1 MIPDHKKE
9 EVRQAA
15 DIVEVVGEH
24 VKLKRSGS
32 GYTGLCP
39 FHNEKSPSF
48 HVTPRMGIYKC
59 FGCGAGGD
67 VFQFVMQMDGVG
79 FTEAIRTL
87 AEKYNID
94 LPEESDHSASDPE
107 YQRKEGVYHALRFA
121 GVFFHNQLME
131 SDEAEEA
138 RQYLKTRSFK
148 RDAIVKAGLGY
159 APSKG
164 DVLCKAAVSTG
175 INMDY
180 MIDAG
185 LARVDD
191 SSMRQYDYFR
201 GRLMFPIFNP
211 SAKLIAFAGRVLG
224 NEKTAKY
231 INSPQTIVYNK
242 SEVLYGIQLARN
254 EIRKSTTAILVEG
267 YTDVLSLNQAGIS
280 NVVASSGTAL
290 TPDQVRLVHR
300 YGDTLLMIYDSDA
313 AGQAAMIRGMDIA
326 IAEGLEVRM
335 LELPDG
341 EDPDSFVRQFGG
353 EAFTKYTSEE
363 SADFLAFLIR
373 KAQYSGTWDEPGRKQ
388 KSVSRML
395 RSLALMKEP
404 VKRETYIQYL
414 SQQARIGDRTLFEE
428 LGQLIARQNRNARIQ
443 QTREENQTV
452 RSRARDGDHNDNSI
466 QRTLIT
472 IPPQK
477 RASEKE
483 VLRIM
488 LSYGKPLVEFIGSF
502 SNADHFEDPELR
514 ALYEDL
520 IKTWEEDGVISIS
533 AYTEKPPPI
542 PSIVSE
548 IVVDRHS
555 VSDNSA
561 KRLGKIPQRD
571 VEKYAAAQGALK
583 ALKMQHLE
591 RLRSSY
597 ETEIEDAIDPE
608 EQKRLQRLIS
618 KVANLKV
625 KMQTRPLD
633 ELFPG
638 APHIMIKNKEDYNP
652 FDAADYLSRMK
663 KKK

>member
-32 GYTGLCP
+32 GYIGLCP

-48 HVTPRMGIYKC
+48 HVNPRIGIYKC

-87 AEKYNID
+87 GAKYNID
-94 LPEESDHSASDPE
+94 LPEEVDHSASDPE

-121 GVFFHNQLME
+121 GVFFHNQLTE

-138 RQYLKTRSFK
+138 RQYLKSRGFK
-148 RDAIVKAGLGY
+148 RETIVKGGLGY
-159 APSKG
+159 SPSKG
-164 DVLCKAAVSTG
+164 DALCKAALSAG

-180 MIDAG
+180 MMDAG

-191 SSMRQYDYFR
+191 NGTRHYDYFR

-211 SAKLIAFAGRVLG
+211 SAKVIAFAGRILG

-242 SEVLYGIQLARN
+242 SEVLYGIHMARN
-254 EIRKSTTAILVEG
+254 EIRKSSTAILVEG
-267 YTDVLSLNQAGIS
+267 YTDVLSLYQAGIS

-300 YGDTLLMIYDSDA
+300 YGDVLLMIYDSDA

-353 EAFTKYTSEE
+353 EAFLKYSNEE

-373 KAQYSGTWDEPGRKQ
+373 KAQHSGTWDDPGRKQ

-428 LGQLIARQNRNARIQ
+428 LGQLISRHNRDVRTQ
-443 QTREENQTV
+443 QSREENDNA
-452 RSRARDGDHNDNSI
+452 RSRTRDGDNNSR
-466 QRTLIT
+466 QGSPSP

-514 ALYEDL
+514 SLYEDL
-520 IKTWEEDGVISIS
+520 IKTWEEDGDISIS
-533 AYTEKPPPI
+533 AYTEKAPPI

-561 KRLGKIPQRD
+561 KKLGKIPQRD
-571 VEKYAAAQGALK
+571 TEPYAAAQGALK

-597 ETEIEDAIDPE
+597 ETEIEDAADPE
-608 EQKRLQRLIS
+608 EQKRLQRLIT

-638 APHIMIKNKEDYNP
+638 APHEQMKKNEDYNP

>member
-32 GYTGLCP
+32 GYIGLCP

-87 AEKYNID
+87 GAKYNID
-94 LPEESDHSASDPE
+94 LPEETDHSASDPE

-148 RDAIVKAGLGY
+148 RETIVKGGLGY

-164 DVLCKAAVSTG
+164 DALCKAAISAG

-180 MIDAG
+180 LMDAG

-191 SSMRQYDYFR
+191 AGTRHYDYFR

-211 SAKLIAFAGRVLG
+211 SAKVIAFAGRILG

-242 SEVLYGIQLARN
+242 SEVLYGIHMARN
-254 EIRKSTTAILVEG
+254 EIRKSSTAILVEG
-267 YTDVLSLNQAGIS
+267 YTDVLSLYQAGIA

-290 TPDQVRLVHR
+290 TADQVRLVHR

-353 EAFTKYTSEE
+353 EAFTKYSNEE
-363 SADFLAFLIR
+363 AADFLTFLIR
-373 KAQYSGTWDEPGRKQ
+373 KAQHSGTWDEPGRKQ

-395 RSLALMKEP
+395 RSLALMREP

-428 LGQLIARQNRNARIQ
+428 LGQLISRHNRDARVQ
-443 QTREENQTV
+443 QTREENESSRT
-452 RSRARDGDHNDNSI
+452 RSRDGGNEHRQSAP
-466 QRTLIT
+466 TVV
-472 IPPQK
+472 PPQK

-488 LSYGKPLVEFIGSF
+488 LSYGKPIVEFIGSF

-514 ALYEDL
+514 GLYEDI
-520 IKTWEEDGVISIS
+520 IKTWEEDGDISIS

-548 IVVDRHS
+548 LVVDRHS

-561 KRLGKIPQRD
+561 KKLGKIPQRD
-571 VEKYAAAQGALK
+571 TEQYAAAQGALK

-591 RLRSSY
+591 RLRSNY
-597 ETEIEDAIDPE
+597 ETEIEDAVDPE
-608 EQKRLQRLIS
+608 EQKRLQRMIT

-638 APHIMIKNKEDYNP
+638 APHEQNKKNEDYNP

>member
-32 GYTGLCP
+32 GYIGLCP

-48 HVTPRMGIYKC
+48 HVNPRIGIYKC
-59 FGCGAGGD
+59 FGCGVGGD

-87 AEKYNID
+87 GAKYNID
-94 LPEESDHSASDPE
+94 LPEEVDHSASDPE

-138 RQYLKTRSFK
+138 RQYLKSRGFERET
-148 RDAIVKAGLGY
+148 IVKGGLGY
-159 APSKG
+159 SPSKG
-164 DVLCKAAVSTG
+164 DALCKAAISAG

-180 MIDAG
+180 MMDAG

-191 SSMRQYDYFR
+191 VGTRHYDYFR

-211 SAKLIAFAGRVLG
+211 SAKVIAFAGRILG

-242 SEVLYGIQLARN
+242 SEVLYGIHMARN
-254 EIRKSTTAILVEG
+254 EIRKSSTAILVEG
-267 YTDVLSLNQAGIS
+267 YTDVLSLYQAGIS

-300 YGDTLLMIYDSDA
+300 YGDVLLMIYDSDA

-353 EAFTKYTSEE
+353 EAFLKYSNEE

-373 KAQYSGTWDEPGRKQ
+373 KAQHSGTWDDPGRKQ

-428 LGQLIARQNRNARIQ
+428 LGQLISRHNRDARTQ
-443 QTREENQTV
+443 QSREENENA
-452 RSRARDGDHNDNSI
+452 RSRTRDGDNNSR
-466 QRTLIT
+466 QGSPSP

-520 IKTWEEDGVISIS
+520 IKTWEEDGDISIS
-533 AYTEKPPPI
+533 AYTEKAPPI

-561 KRLGKIPQRD
+561 KKLGKIPQRD
-571 VEKYAAAQGALK
+571 TEPYAAAQGALK

-597 ETEIEDAIDPE
+597 ETEIEDATDPE
-608 EQKRLQRLIS
+608 EQKRLQRLIT

-625 KMQTRPLD
+625 RMQTRPLV

-638 APHIMIKNKEDYNP
+638 APKEQMKKNEDYNP

>member
-32 GYTGLCP
+32 GYIGLCP

-87 AEKYNID
+87 AAKYNID
-94 LPEESDHSASDPE
+94 LPEEADPSAGDPE

-138 RQYLKTRSFK
+138 RQYLKTRGFK
-148 RDAIVKAGLGY
+148 RETIVKAGLGF

-164 DVLCKAAVSTG
+164 DALFKASASVG
-175 INMDY
+175 INTDY
-180 MIDAG
+180 MVDAG
-185 LARVDD
+185 LVRSDE
-191 SSMRQYDYFR
+191 SGSRYYDYFR
-201 GRLMFPIFNP
+201 GRLMFPIFNA
-211 SAKLIAFAGRVLG
+211 SAKVIAFAGRVMG

-242 SEVLYGIQLARN
+242 SEVLYGIHLSRN
-254 EIRKSTTAILVEG
+254 EIRKSSTAILVEG
-267 YTDVLSLNQAGIS
+267 YTDVLSLYQAGIM

-313 AGQAAMIRGMDIA
+313 AGQSAMIRGMDIA
-326 IAEGLEVRM
+326 IAEGLDVRM
-335 LELPDG
+335 LELPEG

-353 EAFTKYTSEE
+353 DAFRKYAAEE
-363 SADFLAFLIR
+363 SADFLSFLIR
-373 KAQYSGTWDEPGRKQ
+373 KAQNSGTWDDPGRKQ

-395 RSLALMKEP
+395 RSLALMKEA
-404 VKRETYIQYL
+404 VKRETYIQFL
-414 SQQARIGDRTLFEE
+414 SQQARIGDRALFEE
-428 LGQLIARQNRNARIQ
+428 LGQLVARQNREARVQQQRESAGSAQNAERG
-443 QTREENQTV
+443 QTSQHSNTSV
-452 RSRARDGDHNDNSI
+452 VV
-466 QRTLIT
+466 
-472 IPPQK
+472 PPKK
-477 RASEKE
+477 RAAEKE

-488 LSYGKPLVEFIGSF
+488 LTYGKPLVEFIGLY
-502 SNADHFEDPELR
+502 SNSEHFEDPDLR
-514 ALYEDL
+514 DLYEDL
-520 IKTWEEDGVISIS
+520 IRAYESGEEISIN
-533 AYTEKPPPI
+533 AYTEKPPPV

-561 KRLGKIPQRD
+561 KKLGKVPQRD
-571 VEKYAAAQGALK
+571 PEPYVSAQGALK
-583 ALKMQHLE
+583 ALKLLHLE
-591 RLRSSY
+591 RIRSNY
-597 ETEIEDAIDPE
+597 ERDIEASTDPD
-608 EQKRLQRLIS
+608 EQTKLQRLIT
-618 KVANLKV
+618 KVTNLKTQ
-625 KMQTRPLD
+625 MQTRPLD
-633 ELFPG
+633 DLFPG
-638 APHIMIKNKEDYNP
+638 APHDQLKKQEDYNP
-652 FDAADYLSRMK
+652 FDAADYLSRIK

>member
-87 AEKYNID
+87 AAKYNID
-94 LPEESDHSASDPE
+94 LPEETDHSASDPE

-138 RQYLKTRSFK
+138 RQYLKTRGFK
-148 RDAIVKAGLGY
+148 RETIVKAGLGY
-159 APSKG
+159 SPAKG
-164 DVLCKAAVSTG
+164 DALCKAAVSTG

-180 MIDAG
+180 LIDAG
-185 LARVDD
+185 LARIDD
-191 SSMRQYDYFR
+191 TGTRHYDYFR

-211 SAKLIAFAGRVLG
+211 SAKVIAFAGRVLG
-224 NEKTAKY
+224 NDKTAKY

-242 SEVLYGIQLARN
+242 SEVLYGIHIARN

-267 YTDVLSLNQAGIS
+267 YTDVLSLYQAGIA

-290 TPDQVRLVHR
+290 TPDQVRLIHR

-353 EAFTKYTSEE
+353 EAFTKYSNEE

-373 KAQYSGTWDEPGRKQ
+373 KAQHSGMWDDPGRKQ

-404 VKRETYIQYL
+404 VKRETYIQFL

-428 LGQLIARQNRNARIQ
+428 LAQLVARHNRDSRIQ
-443 QTREENQTV
+443 QTREENQSA
-452 RSRARDGDHNDNSI
+452 RSRARDGDFDTRPSTPI
-466 QRTLIT
+466 SV
-472 IPPQK
+472 PPQK

-488 LSYGKPLVEFIGSF
+488 LSYGKPLVEFVGSF

-520 IKTWEEDGVISIS
+520 IKTWESDGVISIS

-561 KRLGKIPQRD
+561 KKLGKIPQRD
-571 VEKYAAAQGALK
+571 VEPYAAAQGALK

-597 ETEIEDAIDPE
+597 EKEIEDATDPE
-608 EQKRLQRLIS
+608 EQKRLQRLIT

-638 APHIMIKNKEDYNP
+638 APHELMKNKEDYNP

-663 KKK
+663 KRK

>member
-32 GYTGLCP
+32 GYIGLCP

-48 HVTPRMGIYKC
+48 HVTPRLGIYKC

-87 AEKYNID
+87 GAKYNID
-94 LPEESDHSASDPE
+94 LPEEVDHSASDPE

-138 RQYLKTRSFK
+138 RQYLKSRGFK
-148 RDAIVKAGLGY
+148 RETIVKGGLGY
-159 APSKG
+159 SPSKG
-164 DVLCKAAVSTG
+164 DALYKAAMSAG

-180 MIDAG
+180 MMDAG

-191 SSMRQYDYFR
+191 AGTRHYDYFR

-211 SAKLIAFAGRVLG
+211 SAKVIAFAGRILG

-242 SEVLYGIQLARN
+242 SEVLYGIHMARN
-254 EIRKSTTAILVEG
+254 EIRKSSTAILVEG
-267 YTDVLSLNQAGIS
+267 YTDVLSLYQAGIA

-300 YGDTLLMIYDSDA
+300 YGDVLLMIYDSDA

-353 EAFTKYTSEE
+353 EAFTKYSNEE

-373 KAQYSGTWDEPGRKQ
+373 KAQHSGTWDDPGRKQ

-428 LGQLIARQNRNARIQ
+428 LGQLISRHNRDARTQ
-443 QTREENQTV
+443 QTREENENA
-452 RSRARDGDHNDNSI
+452 RSRARDGDTFSRQGNPAP
-466 QRTLIT
+466 

-520 IKTWEEDGVISIS
+520 IKTWEEDGDISIT

-561 KRLGKIPQRD
+561 KKLGKIPQRD
-571 VEKYAAAQGALK
+571 TEPYAAAQGALK

-597 ETEIEDAIDPE
+597 ETEIEDAVDPE
-608 EQKRLQRLIS
+608 EQKRLQRLIT
-618 KVANLKV
+618 KVTNLKV

-638 APHIMIKNKEDYNP
+638 APHEQMKKKDDYNP

>member
-32 GYTGLCP
+32 GYIGLCP
-39 FHNEKSPSF
+39 FHNEKTPSF
-48 HVTPRMGIYKC
+48 HVTPRLGIYKC

-87 AEKYNID
+87 GAKYNID
-94 LPEESDHSASDPE
+94 LPEETDHAASDPE

-121 GVFFHNQLME
+121 GVFFHNHLME
-131 SDEAEEA
+131 SDEAEDA
-138 RQYLKTRSFK
+138 RQYLKTRGFK
-148 RDAIVKAGLGY
+148 RETIVKAGLGF

-164 DVLCKAAVSTG
+164 DALFKAATSAG
-175 INMDY
+175 INTDY
-180 MIDAG
+180 LIDAG
-185 LARVDD
+185 LVRADETGSRH
-191 SSMRQYDYFR
+191 YDYFR
-201 GRLMFPIFNP
+201 GRLMFPIFNA
-211 SAKLIAFAGRVLG
+211 SAKVIAFAGRVMG

-231 INSPQTIVYNK
+231 INSPQTLVYNK
-242 SEVLYGIQLARN
+242 SEVLYGIHLSRN
-254 EIRKSTTAILVEG
+254 EIRKSSTAILVEG
-267 YTDVLSLNQAGIS
+267 YTDVLSLYQAGIM

-313 AGQAAMIRGMDIA
+313 AGQSAMIRGMDIA
-326 IAEGLEVRM
+326 IAEGLDVRM
-335 LELPDG
+335 LELPEG

-353 EAFTKYTSEE
+353 DAFRKYASEE
-363 SADFLAFLIR
+363 SADFMSFLIR
-373 KAQYSGTWDEPGRKQ
+373 KAQNSGTWDDPGRKQ

-395 RSLALMKEP
+395 RSLALMKEA
-404 VKRETYIQYL
+404 VKRETYIQFL

-428 LGQLIARQNRNARIQ
+428 LGQLVARQNREARVQQKRESAEMARNADRGI
-443 QTREENQTV
+443 EPAANGAPV
-452 RSRARDGDHNDNSI
+452 
-466 QRTLIT
+466 T
-472 IPPQK
+472 IPPKK
-477 RASEKE
+477 RMAEKE

-488 LSYGKPLVEFIGSF
+488 LTYGKPLVEFIGTH
-502 SNADHFEDPELR
+502 SNADHFEDPDLR
-514 ALYEDL
+514 ELYEDL
-520 IKTWEEDGVISIS
+520 IRTYEDGGEISIN

-561 KRLGKIPQRD
+561 KKLGKIPQRD
-571 VEKYAAAQGALK
+571 PEPYVSAQGALK
-583 ALKMQHLE
+583 ALKLLHLE
-591 RLRSSY
+591 RIRSNY
-597 ETEIEDAIDPE
+597 EHEIEASPDSS
-608 EQKRLQRLIS
+608 EQNRLQRLIA
-618 KVANLKV
+618 KVTNLKTQ
-625 KMQTRPLD
+625 MQTRPLD
-633 ELFPG
+633 DLFPG
-638 APHIMIKNKEDYNP
+638 APHEQLKKQEDYNP
-652 FDAADYLSRMK
+652 FDAADYLSRIK

>member
-32 GYTGLCP
+32 GYIGLCP

-48 HVTPRMGIYKC
+48 HVTPRLGIYKC

-87 AEKYNID
+87 GTKYNID
-94 LPEESDHSASDPE
+94 LPEEIDHSASDPE

-138 RQYLKTRSFK
+138 RQYLKTRGFK
-148 RDAIVKAGLGY
+148 RETIVKGGLGY
-159 APSKG
+159 SQSKG
-164 DVLCKAAVSTG
+164 DALCKAAMSAG

-180 MIDAG
+180 MMDAG

-191 SSMRQYDYFR
+191 AGTRHYDYFR

-211 SAKLIAFAGRVLG
+211 SAKVIAFAGRILG

-242 SEVLYGIQLARN
+242 SEVLYGIHMARN
-254 EIRKSTTAILVEG
+254 EIRKSSTAILVEG
-267 YTDVLSLNQAGIS
+267 YTDVLSLYQAGIA

-300 YGDTLLMIYDSDA
+300 YGDVLLMIYDSDA

-353 EAFTKYTSEE
+353 EAFTKYSNEE
-363 SADFLAFLIR
+363 SADFLTFLIR
-373 KAQYSGTWDEPGRKQ
+373 KAQHSGTWDDPGRKQ

-428 LGQLIARQNRNARIQ
+428 LGQLISRHNRDARTQ
-443 QTREENQTV
+443 QTREENENA
-452 RSRARDGDHNDNSI
+452 RSRARDGDNFSRQGNPAP
-466 QRTLIT
+466 
-472 IPPQK
+472 IPSQK

-502 SNADHFEDPELR
+502 SNADHFEDPELK

-520 IKTWEEDGVISIS
+520 IKTWEEDGDISIT

-561 KRLGKIPQRD
+561 KKLGKIPQRD
-571 VEKYAAAQGALK
+571 TEPYAAAQGALK

-597 ETEIEDAIDPE
+597 ETEIEDAVDPE
-608 EQKRLQRLIS
+608 EQKRLQRLIT

-638 APHIMIKNKEDYNP
+638 APHEQMKKKDDYNP

>member
-32 GYTGLCP
+32 GYIGLCP
-39 FHNEKSPSF
+39 FHNEKTPSF
-48 HVTPRMGIYKC
+48 HVTPRLGIYKC

-87 AEKYNID
+87 AAKYNID
-94 LPEESDHSASDPE
+94 LPEEADPTASDPE
-107 YQRKEGVYHALRFA
+107 YHRKEGVYHALRFA

-138 RQYLKTRSFK
+138 RQYLKTRGFK
-148 RDAIVKAGLGY
+148 RETIVKAGLGFSP
-159 APSKG
+159 AKG
-164 DVLCKAAVSTG
+164 DALFKASASAG
-175 INMDY
+175 INTDY
-180 MIDAG
+180 MVDAG
-185 LARVDD
+185 LVRSDE
-191 SSMRQYDYFR
+191 SGTRYYDYFR
-201 GRLMFPIFNP
+201 GRLMFPIFNA
-211 SAKLIAFAGRVLG
+211 SAKVIAFAGRILG

-242 SEVLYGIQLARN
+242 SEVLYGIHLSRN
-254 EIRKSTTAILVEG
+254 EIRKSSTAILVEG
-267 YTDVLSLNQAGIS
+267 YTDVLSLYQAGIM
-280 NVVASSGTAL
+280 NAVASSGTAL

-313 AGQAAMIRGMDIA
+313 AGQSAMIRGMDIA
-326 IAEGLEVRM
+326 IAEGLDVRM
-335 LELPDG
+335 LELPEG

-353 EAFTKYTSEE
+353 EAFRKYASEE
-363 SADFLAFLIR
+363 SADFLSFLIR
-373 KAQYSGTWDEPGRKQ
+373 KAQHSRTWDDPGRKQ

-395 RSLALMKEP
+395 RSLALMKEA
-404 VKRETYIQYL
+404 VKRETYIQFL

-428 LGQLIARQNRNARIQ
+428 LGQLVARQNREARVQ
-443 QTREENQTV
+443 
-452 RSRARDGDHNDNSI
+452 
-466 QRTLIT
+466 
-472 IPPQK
+472 QK
-477 RASEKE
+477 RESAEMARNADRGVESPSHGTPVSVPPKKRAAEKE

-488 LSYGKPLVEFIGSF
+488 LTFGKPLVEFIGTH
-502 SNADHFEDPELR
+502 SNSDHFEDPDLR
-514 ALYEDL
+514 ELYEDL
-520 IKTWEEDGVISIS
+520 IRTYEDGGDISIN

-548 IVVDRHS
+548 IVVDRHT

-561 KRLGKIPQRD
+561 KKLGRIPQRD
-571 VEKYAAAQGALK
+571 PEPYVSAQGALK
-583 ALKMQHLE
+583 ALKLLHLE
-591 RLRSSY
+591 RIRSNY
-597 ETEIEDAIDPE
+597 EHEIEASPDSS
-608 EQKRLQRLIS
+608 EQNRLQRLIT
-618 KVANLKV
+618 KVTNLKTQ
-625 KMQTRPLD
+625 MQTRPLD

-638 APHIMIKNKEDYNP
+638 APHEQMKKQEDYNP
-652 FDAADYLSRMK
+652 FDAADYISRIK

>member
-32 GYTGLCP
+32 GYIGLCP

-87 AEKYNID
+87 AAKYNID
-94 LPEESDHSASDPE
+94 LPEETDHSASDPE

-131 SDEAEEA
+131 LDEAEEA
-138 RQYLKTRSFK
+138 RQYLKKRGFK
-148 RDAIVKAGLGY
+148 RETIVKAGLGY

-164 DVLCKAAVSTG
+164 DSLCKAAVSAG
-175 INMDY
+175 INLDY
-180 MIDAG
+180 LMDAG
-185 LARVDD
+185 LARADD
-191 SSMRQYDYFR
+191 SGSRHYDYFR

-211 SAKLIAFAGRVLG
+211 SAKVIAFAGRILG

-242 SEVLYGIQLARN
+242 SEVLYGIHLARN
-254 EIRKSTTAILVEG
+254 EIRKSSTAILVEG
-267 YTDVLSLNQAGIS
+267 YTDVLSLYQAGIG
-280 NVVASSGTAL
+280 NAVASSGTAL

-300 YGDTLLMIYDSDA
+300 YGDTLLLIYDADA

-335 LELPDG
+335 LELPEG

-353 EAFTKYTSEE
+353 DAFTKYSAQE
-363 SADFLAFLIR
+363 SADFLTFLIR
-373 KAQYSGTWDEPGRKQ
+373 KAQVSGSWDDPGRKQ

-428 LGQLIARQNRNARIQ
+428 LGQLIARQNRDARIQ
-443 QTREENQTV
+443 QKRDDSNTARVGSRYPDGSNQQQQPV
-452 RSRARDGDHNDNSI
+452 A
-466 QRTLIT
+466 
-472 IPPQK
+472 IPPMK
-477 RASEKE
+477 RAAEKE
-483 VLRIM
+483 VLRVM

-514 ALYEDL
+514 ELYVDL
-520 IKTWEEDGVISIS
+520 IKTWEENGDISIT

-561 KRLGKIPQRD
+561 KKLGKVPQRD
-571 VEKYAAAQGALK
+571 TEPFAAAQGALK
-583 ALKMQHLE
+583 ALKILHLE
-591 RLRSSY
+591 KMRANY
-597 ETEIEDAIDPE
+597 EKEIEEATTPE
-608 EQKRLQRLIS
+608 DQVRLQRLIT

-625 KMQTRPLD
+625 KMQSRPLD

-638 APHIMIKNKEDYNP
+638 APHELLKNRDDYNP
-652 FDAADYLSRMK
+652 FDATEYLSRMK

>member
-32 GYTGLCP
+32 GYIGLCP
-39 FHNEKSPSF
+39 FHNEKTPSF
-48 HVTPRMGIYKC
+48 HVTPRLGIYKC

-87 AEKYNID
+87 GAKYNID
-94 LPEESDHSASDPE
+94 LPEETDHAASDPE

-121 GVFFHNQLME
+121 GVFFHNHLME
-131 SDEAEEA
+131 SDEAEDA
-138 RQYLKTRSFK
+138 RQYLKTRGFK
-148 RDAIVKAGLGY
+148 RETIVKAGLGF

-164 DVLCKAAVSTG
+164 DALFKAATSAG
-175 INMDY
+175 INTDY
-180 MIDAG
+180 LIDAG
-185 LARVDD
+185 LVRADETGSRH
-191 SSMRQYDYFR
+191 YDYFR
-201 GRLMFPIFNP
+201 GRLMFPIFNA
-211 SAKLIAFAGRVLG
+211 SAKVIAFAGRVMG

-231 INSPQTIVYNK
+231 INSPQTLVYNK
-242 SEVLYGIQLARN
+242 SEVLYGIHLSRN
-254 EIRKSTTAILVEG
+254 EIRKSSTAILVEG
-267 YTDVLSLNQAGIS
+267 YTDVLSLYQAGIM

-313 AGQAAMIRGMDIA
+313 AGQSAMIRGMDIA
-326 IAEGLEVRM
+326 IAEGLDVRM
-335 LELPDG
+335 LELPEG

-353 EAFTKYTSEE
+353 DAFRKYASEE
-363 SADFLAFLIR
+363 SADFMSFLIR
-373 KAQYSGTWDEPGRKQ
+373 KAQNSGTWDDPGRKQ

-395 RSLALMKEP
+395 RSLALMKEA
-404 VKRETYIQYL
+404 VKRETYIQFL

-428 LGQLIARQNRNARIQ
+428 LGQLVARQNREARVQQKRESAEMVRNADRGI
-443 QTREENQTV
+443 EPAANGAPV
-452 RSRARDGDHNDNSI
+452 
-466 QRTLIT
+466 T
-472 IPPQK
+472 IPPKK
-477 RASEKE
+477 RMAEKE

-488 LSYGKPLVEFIGSF
+488 LTYGKPLVEFIGTH
-502 SNADHFEDPELR
+502 SNADHFEDPDLR
-514 ALYEDL
+514 ELYEDL
-520 IKTWEEDGVISIS
+520 IRTYEDGGEISIN

-561 KRLGKIPQRD
+561 KKLGKIPQRD
-571 VEKYAAAQGALK
+571 PEPYVSAQGALK
-583 ALKMQHLE
+583 ALKLLHLE
-591 RLRSSY
+591 RIRSNY
-597 ETEIEDAIDPE
+597 EHEIEASPDSS
-608 EQKRLQRLIS
+608 EQNRLQRLIA
-618 KVANLKV
+618 KVTNLKTQ
-625 KMQTRPLD
+625 MQTRPLD
-633 ELFPG
+633 DLFPG
-638 APHIMIKNKEDYNP
+638 APHEQLKKQEDYNP
-652 FDAADYLSRMK
+652 FDAADYLSRIK

>member
-32 GYTGLCP
+32 GYIGLCP

-87 AEKYNID
+87 AAKYNID
-94 LPEESDHSASDPE
+94 LPEEADPSAGDPE

-138 RQYLKTRSFK
+138 RQYLKTRGFK
-148 RDAIVKAGLGY
+148 RETIVKAGLGF

-164 DVLCKAAVSTG
+164 DALFKASASAG
-175 INMDY
+175 INTDY
-180 MIDAG
+180 MVDAG
-185 LARVDD
+185 LVRSDE
-191 SSMRQYDYFR
+191 SGSRYYDYFR
-201 GRLMFPIFNP
+201 GRLMFPIFNA
-211 SAKLIAFAGRVLG
+211 SAKVIAFAGRVMG

-242 SEVLYGIQLARN
+242 SEVLYGIHLSRN
-254 EIRKSTTAILVEG
+254 EIRKSSTAILVEG
-267 YTDVLSLNQAGIS
+267 YTDVLSLYQAGIM

-313 AGQAAMIRGMDIA
+313 AGQSAMIRGMDIA
-326 IAEGLEVRM
+326 IAEGLDVRM
-335 LELPDG
+335 LELPEG

-353 EAFTKYTSEE
+353 DAFRKYAAEE
-363 SADFLAFLIR
+363 SADFLSFLIR
-373 KAQYSGTWDEPGRKQ
+373 KAQNSGTWDDPGRKQ

-395 RSLALMKEP
+395 RSLALMKEA
-404 VKRETYIQYL
+404 VKRETYIQFL
-414 SQQARIGDRTLFEE
+414 SQQARIGDRALFEE
-428 LGQLIARQNRNARIQ
+428 LGQLVARQNREARVQQQRESAGSAQNAERG
-443 QTREENQTV
+443 QTSQHSNTSV
-452 RSRARDGDHNDNSI
+452 VV
-466 QRTLIT
+466 
-472 IPPQK
+472 PPKK
-477 RASEKE
+477 RAAEKE

-488 LSYGKPLVEFIGSF
+488 LTYGKPLVEFIGLY
-502 SNADHFEDPELR
+502 SNSEHFEDPDLR
-514 ALYEDL
+514 DLYEDL
-520 IKTWEEDGVISIS
+520 IRAYESGEEISIN
-533 AYTEKPPPI
+533 AYTEKPPPV

-561 KRLGKIPQRD
+561 KKLGKVPQRD
-571 VEKYAAAQGALK
+571 PEPYVSAQGALK
-583 ALKMQHLE
+583 ALKLLHLE
-591 RLRSSY
+591 RIRSNY
-597 ETEIEDAIDPE
+597 ERDIEASTDPD
-608 EQKRLQRLIS
+608 EQTKLQRLIT
-618 KVANLKV
+618 KVTNLKTQ
-625 KMQTRPLD
+625 MQTRPLD
-633 ELFPG
+633 DLFPG
-638 APHIMIKNKEDYNP
+638 APHDQLKKQEDYNP
-652 FDAADYLSRMK
+652 FDAADYLSRIK

>member
-32 GYTGLCP
+32 GYIGLCP
-39 FHNEKSPSF
+39 FHNEKTPSF
-48 HVTPRMGIYKC
+48 HVTPRLGIYKC

-87 AEKYNID
+87 GAKYNID
-94 LPEESDHSASDPE
+94 LPEETDHAASDPE

-121 GVFFHNQLME
+121 GVFFHNHLME
-131 SDEAEEA
+131 SDEAEDA
-138 RQYLKTRSFK
+138 RQYLKTRGFK
-148 RDAIVKAGLGY
+148 RETIVKAGLGF

-164 DVLCKAAVSTG
+164 DALFKAVTSAG
-175 INMDY
+175 INTDY
-180 MIDAG
+180 LIDAG
-185 LARVDD
+185 LVRTDETG
-191 SSMRQYDYFR
+191 SRHYDYFR
-201 GRLMFPIFNP
+201 GRLMFPIFNA
-211 SAKLIAFAGRVLG
+211 SAKVIAFAGRVMG

-231 INSPQTIVYNK
+231 INSPQTLVYNK
-242 SEVLYGIQLARN
+242 SEVLYGIHLSRN
-254 EIRKSTTAILVEG
+254 EIRKSSTAILVEG
-267 YTDVLSLNQAGIS
+267 YTDVLSLYQAGIM

-313 AGQAAMIRGMDIA
+313 AGQSAMIRGMDIA
-326 IAEGLEVRM
+326 IAEGLDVRM
-335 LELPDG
+335 LELPEG

-353 EAFTKYTSEE
+353 DAFRNYASEE
-363 SADFLAFLIR
+363 SADFMSFLIR
-373 KAQYSGTWDEPGRKQ
+373 KAQNSGTWDDPGRKQ

-395 RSLALMKEP
+395 RSLALMKEA
-404 VKRETYIQYL
+404 VKRETYIQFL

-428 LGQLIARQNRNARIQ
+428 LGQLVARQNREARVQQKRESAEMVRNADRGI
-443 QTREENQTV
+443 EPAANGAPV
-452 RSRARDGDHNDNSI
+452 
-466 QRTLIT
+466 T
-472 IPPQK
+472 IPPKK
-477 RASEKE
+477 RMAEKE

-488 LSYGKPLVEFIGSF
+488 LTYGKPLVEFIGTH
-502 SNADHFEDPELR
+502 SNADHFEDPDLR
-514 ALYEDL
+514 ELYEDL
-520 IKTWEEDGVISIS
+520 IRTYEDGGEISIN

-561 KRLGKIPQRD
+561 KKLGKIPQRD
-571 VEKYAAAQGALK
+571 PEPYVSAQGALK
-583 ALKMQHLE
+583 ALKLLHLE
-591 RLRSSY
+591 RIRSNY
-597 ETEIEDAIDPE
+597 EHEIEASPDSS
-608 EQKRLQRLIS
+608 EQNRLQRLIA
-618 KVANLKV
+618 KVTNLKTQ
-625 KMQTRPLD
+625 MQTRPLD
-633 ELFPG
+633 DLFPG
-638 APHIMIKNKEDYNP
+638 APHEQLKKQEDYNP
-652 FDAADYLSRMK
+652 FDAADYLSRIK

>member
-32 GYTGLCP
+32 GYIGLCP

-87 AEKYNID
+87 AAKYNID
-94 LPEESDHSASDPE
+94 LPEETDHSASDPE

-138 RQYLKTRSFK
+138 RQYLKTRGFK
-148 RDAIVKAGLGY
+148 RDTIVKGGLGY
-159 APSKG
+159 APAKG
-164 DVLCKAAVSTG
+164 DALCKAAVSAG

-180 MIDAG
+180 LIDAG

-191 SSMRQYDYFR
+191 AGTRHYDYFR

-211 SAKLIAFAGRVLG
+211 SAKVIAFAGRILG

-231 INSPQTIVYNK
+231 INSPQTLVYNK
-242 SEVLYGIQLARN
+242 SEVLYGIHIARN
-254 EIRKSTTAILVEG
+254 EIRKSSTAILVEG
-267 YTDVLSLNQAGIS
+267 YTDVLSLFQAGIS

-290 TPDQVRLVHR
+290 TPEQVRLVHR

-353 EAFTKYTSEE
+353 EAFTKYSTEE
-363 SADFLAFLIR
+363 SADFLTFLIR
-373 KAQYSGTWDEPGRKQ
+373 KAQHSGTWDDPGRKQ

-428 LGQLIARQNRNARIQ
+428 LGQLISRHNRDARIQ
-443 QTREENQTV
+443 QTREDNENA
-452 RSRARDGDHNDNSI
+452 RSRFRDGDNESR
-466 QRTLIT
+466 QALPTA
-472 IPPQK
+472 IPAQK

-502 SNADHFEDPELR
+502 SNADHFEDPELK
-514 ALYEDL
+514 ALYVDL
-520 IKTWEEDGVISIS
+520 IKTWEEDGDISIS
-533 AYTEKPPPI
+533 AYTEKSPPI

-561 KRLGKIPQRD
+561 KKLGKIPQRD
-571 VEKYAAAQGALK
+571 VEPYAAAQGALK

-591 RLRSSY
+591 RLRSNY
-597 ETEIEDAIDPE
+597 EKEIEDATDPQ
-608 EQKRLQRLIS
+608 EQIKLQRLIT

-638 APHIMIKNKEDYNP
+638 APHELMKKKEDYNP